1 MTGLRAVSRMPGPA
15 LALLFAEPI
24 DERLTVPSQ
33 PKGFFSLK
41 TLDEIRALEAEVFA
55 SPRVDTETTAAE
67 EALGR
72 VLAEEVRSPGPVP
85 HFARSV
91 VDGYAVRAADT
102 AGATGALPAYL
113 EVVGEVEMGKPAET
127 AIKPGEAV
135 EIPTGGMLPEG
146 ADAAVMIEHTEL
158 LGDATIEVSRPVSP
172 GQNVIGVGEDI
183 PAGEVCLAAGARLR
197 AGELALFGTLG
208 VTEVPVYRR
217 PVVAVLSTGD
227 EVVPPDAEPGPAE
240 VRDANAW
247 GLAAMIAE
255 AGGEPRFDGIV
266 RDVAGALEQAARE
279 SYQTSDVLIIS
290 GGSSV
295 GERDL
300 AKQVLDG
307 LGEPGVLVH
316 GVALK
321 PGKPTIIGLA
331 DGKPAFGLPGHPLSA
346 MVSFHRIVRP
356 ILRRLGGEENLGEPT
371 AVARLTRKVPS
382 DAGRTE
388 YVRVRLE
395 EADGKLMA
403 EPLFGKSAALSTLIA
418 ARGLVEVPLG
428 VEGLDAG
435 EKVSV
440 LLL

>member
-1 MTGLRAVSRMPGPA
+1 MAA
-15 LALLFAEPI
+15 LP
-24 DERLTVPSQ
+24 R
-33 PKGFFSLK
+33 GFFSLK
-41 TLDEIRALEAEVFA
+41 TLGEIRTLEAEVFA
-55 SPRVDTETTAAE
+55 SLRTAGETISAP

-72 VLAEEVRSPGPVP
+72 VLAAEVRSPGPVP

-113 EVVGEVEMGKPAET
+113 EVVGTVEMGKPAGI
-127 AIKPGEAV
+127 AIEPGEAV
-135 EIPTGGMLPEG
+135 EVPTGGMLPAG

-158 LGDATIEVSRPVSP
+158 LGETTIEVSSPVSS
-172 GQNVIGVGEDI
+172 GQNMIDAGEDVQ
-183 PAGEVCLAAGARLR
+183 AGEVCLSPGKRLR
-197 AGELALFGTLG
+197 AGDLALLATLG

-217 PVVAVLSTGD
+217 PLVAVLSTGD
-227 EVVPPDAEPGPAE
+227 EVVPPDTDPGPAE

-247 GLAAMIAE
+247 GLAAMIEE
-255 AGGEPRFDGIV
+255 AGAQPRFDGIV
-266 RDVAGALEQAARE
+266 RDVEGSLEQATRQAFE
-279 SYQTSDVLIIS
+279 TSDALIVS

-300 AKQVLDG
+300 AKHVLDG

-331 DGKPAFGLPGHPLSA
+331 DEKPVFGLPGHPLSA

-356 ILRRLGGEENLGEPT
+356 ILRRLGGEENLWEPT
-371 AVARLTRKVPS
+371 VAARLSRTVPS
-382 DAGRTE
+382 ESGRAE

-395 EADGKLMA
+395 PDEEGLVA
-403 EPLFGKSAALSTLIA
+403 EPLFGKSAALASIIA

-435 EKVSV
+435 EQVTV

>member
-1 MTGLRAVSRMPGPA
+1 MPG
-15 LALLFAEPI
+15 L
-24 DERLTVPSQ
+24 

-55 SPRVDTETTAAE
+55 SLRTDPELVPAP

-72 VLAEEVRSPGPVP
+72 VLAEAVASPGPVP

-113 EVVGEVEMGKPAET
+113 EIVGSVEMGKPAEVPVK
-127 AIKPGEAV
+127 AGEAV
-135 EIPTGGMLPEG
+135 EIPTGGMMPEG

-158 LGDATIEVSRPVSP
+158 LGEATIEVSRPVSP
-172 GQNVIGVGEDI
+172 GQHVIGAGEDVR
-183 PAGEVCLAAGARLR
+183 AGEVCLSAGKRLR
-197 AGELALFGTLG
+197 AGDLALLATLG
-208 VTEVPVYRR
+208 VTEVQVHRKPL
-217 PVVAVLSTGD
+217 VAVLSTGD
-227 EVVPPDAEPGPAE
+227 EVVPPDTAPGPAE

-247 GLAAMIAE
+247 GLAAMIEE
-255 AGGEPRFDGIV
+255 AGAEPRFDGIV
-266 RDVAGALEQAARE
+266 RDVEGSLEQAARQAFE
-279 SYQTSDVLIIS
+279 TSDALIIS

-307 LGEPGVLVH
+307 LGQPGVLVH

-331 DGKPAFGLPGHPLSA
+331 NGKPVFGLPGHPLSG

-356 ILRRLGGEENLGEPT
+356 ILRRVGGEEDLWEP
-371 AVARLTRKVPS
+371 AVTARLSRKVPS
-382 DAGRTE
+382 ESGRTE
-388 YVRVRLE
+388 YVRVRLRPDE
-395 EADGKLMA
+395 GGLVA
-403 EPLFGKSAALSTLIA
+403 EPLFGKSAALSTIIA

-435 EKVSV
+435 EQVSV

>member
-1 MTGLRAVSRMPGPA
+1 MPG
-15 LALLFAEPI
+15 L
-24 DERLTVPSQ
+24 

-55 SPRVDTETTAAE
+55 SLRTPTETVTSR

-72 VLAEEVRSPGPVP
+72 VLAADVHSPGPVP

-102 AGATGALPAYL
+102 AGATGALPSYL
-113 EVVGEVEMGKPAET
+113 EIVGRVEMGKPAEMVMG
-127 AIKPGEAV
+127 AGQAV

-158 LGDATIEVSRPVSP
+158 LGETTIEVSRPVSP
-172 GQNVIGVGEDI
+172 GQNMIAAGEDVR
-183 PAGEVCLAAGARLR
+183 AGEVCLSPGKRLR
-197 AGELALFGTLG
+197 AGDLALLGTLG
-208 VTEVPVYRR
+208 VTEVSVYRR
-217 PVVAVLSTGD
+217 PLVSVLSTGD
-227 EVVPPDAEPGPAE
+227 EVVPPDTEPGPAE

-247 GLAAMIAE
+247 GLAAMIRE
-255 AGGEPRFDGIV
+255 AGAEPRFDGIV
-266 RDVAGALEQAARE
+266 RDVEGSLEQAARKAFE
-279 SYQTSDVLIIS
+279 TSDALIVS

-300 AKQVLDG
+300 AKQILDG

-331 DGKPAFGLPGHPLSA
+331 DGKPVFGLPGHPLSG
-346 MVSFHRIVRP
+346 MISFHRIVRP
-356 ILRRLGGEENLGEPT
+356 ILRRLGGEEDLWEPT
-371 AVARLTRKVPS
+371 VTARLSRTVPS
-382 DAGRTE
+382 ESGRTE

-395 EADGKLMA
+395 TDEEGLVA
-403 EPLFGKSAALSTLIA
+403 EPLFGKSAALSSIIA

-435 EKVSV
+435 VQVSV